1 MWNLLK
7 SEKRIKK
14 DFLIIPL
21 SIPIH
26 HNTDKE
32 CSKIYH
38 PIAEKNVVM
47 ISLLS
52 LLHNHIL
59 PCSSHQEAKL
69 TSKISLPSIA
79 TVSY

>member
-38 PIAEKNVVM
+38 PIAEKK
-47 ISLLS
+47 
-52 LLHNHIL
+52 
-59 PCSSHQEAKL
+59 CSNDFTTVFTPQSHFTL
-69 TSKISLPSIA
+69 
-79 TVSY
+79 